1 MMRDDN
7 YLPKGLDYKDMHPML
22 PKDSVNL
29 NTSSVPV
36 NGSIFG
42 TNYGNVMYVDL
53 LRRGFLIPDTLY
65 LRYNFNVTD
74 ASGNSFIAGTPAY
87 TPITRLEVL
96 VGSQMLQ
103 QIPSYNVNENAIIN
117 LTRTSA
123 QKYGAQ
129 SELGYGNW
137 ANSAASTLAAI
148 GQQNGRQLTTANESF
163 TVAAPLDCCLSHCTE
178 CIPLEM
184 METIRFQ
191 VYLDVI
197 SNMYSYIS
205 GVAAPTGYTISNFEI
220 CYEIY
225 DPPYAIKSALMARKS
240 PIYLKTLHYYNT
252 TQTLPLGSS
261 GAITLNY
268 NTNLESIR
276 GALISACS
284 SGVGAGSSSAS
295 INGQFDSWDVTQG
308 SGDYSLVVNGVVY
321 PQKPISV
328 AINKQGV
335 LFELKKFI
343 TGLDVAYST
352 IFDKEN
358 QFDITYTEFGY
369 VANGGGSGDLTTPLA
384 PSKFF
389 VGISTQVIKNSDTWF
404 TGISSGNTAIQIR
417 INSPTA
423 TAQSFNVILLCVCDA
438 LLIIDPQTNQTRLQ
452 Y

>member
-1 MMRDDN
+1 MMRDEN
-7 YLPKGLDYKDMHPML
+7 YLPEGLNYKNMHPRL
-22 PKDSVNL
+22 PSDSVNL

-36 NGSIFG
+36 NGSSFG
-42 TNYGNVMYVDL
+42 TNNGNVIYVDL
-53 LRRGFLIPDTLY
+53 LRRGFLIPDSLY
-65 LRYNFNVTD
+65 TRYNLQVTD
-74 ASGNSFIAGTPAY
+74 ASGNCFISATPVY

-96 VGSQMLQ
+96 AGSQMLQ
-103 QIPSYNVNENAIIN
+103 QVPSYNIVENAIIN
-117 LTRTSA
+117 LTRNSS
-123 QKYGAQ
+123 QKIGAQ

-137 ANSAASTLAAI
+137 ANSAGTTLATI

-163 TVAAPLDCCLSHCTE
+163 SVAAPLDCCLSHCKE
-178 CIPLEM
+178 YIPLEM

-191 VYLDVI
+191 LYLDNI
-197 SNMYSYIS
+197 ANMYSYIS
-205 GVAAPTGYTISNFEI
+205 GVPAPTAFTITNFEI

-225 DPPYAIKSALMARKS
+225 DPPYAIKSALMARKT

-252 TQTLPLGSS
+252 TQSLPSGSS

-276 GALISACS
+276 GALILACS

-295 INGQFDSWDVTQG
+295 VNGQYDSWDVTQN
-308 SGDYSLVVNGVVY
+308 SGDYSLVINGTVY

-335 LFELKKFI
+335 LLELKKFI
-343 TGLDVAYST
+343 TGLDIAYST

-358 QFDITYTEFGY
+358 QFDITYTEFNY
-369 VANGGGSGDLTTPLA
+369 LANGGGTGGITTPLA

-389 VGISTQVIKNSDTWF
+389 VGVSTQIIKNNETWF
-404 TGISSGNTAIQIR
+404 TGVSSGNTAIQIR
-417 INSPTA
+417 INCPTA
-423 TAQSFNVILLCVCDA
+423 TGQSHNVILLCVCDA
-438 LLIIDPQTNQTRLQ
+438 LLIVDPQTNQTRLQ